1 MLVAS
6 EPVSAAGV
14 CHRPASNEM
23 PPVPCENRLG
33 GTMNSSLLGSVRA
46 PLLAAL
52 LLLFTAPLI
61 AEEKAPAATDS
72 AAPVQLI
79 SPEAQAVLDRMT
91 AFLKAQKSFSID
103 SQATRDEVVKFGYK
117 LQNNEHATLTTQ
129 LSTKLRVDVDG
140 DDRSRQF
147 YYDGAKLT
155 MYSPDDE
162 VYTQVKAPDT
172 IGKLVD
178 RLLGAG
184 IEMPMIDMLYQIYQ
198 GSLTEAVRG
207 GVLVGDSN
215 IDGTDCDHLAFRQ
228 GNVDWQL
235 WVEQGDKPLPRKLL
249 VTTRYEVGDPQY
261 QVTMR
266 WNLKPKIDASTFVF
280 TPPKGVKEIPFSDP
294 AALAD
299 ATP

>member
-1 MLVAS
+1 
-6 EPVSAAGV
+6 
-14 CHRPASNEM
+14 
-23 PPVPCENRLG
+23 
-33 GTMNSSLLGSVRA
+33 MNSSLLGSVRV

>member
-1 MLVAS
+1 
-6 EPVSAAGV
+6 
-14 CHRPASNEM
+14 
-23 PPVPCENRLG
+23 
-33 GTMNSSLLGSVRA
+33 MNSSLLGSVRV

-52 LLLFTAPLI
+52 LLLFAGPLI
-61 AEEKAPAATDS
+61 AEEKAPAATDT
-72 AAPVQLI
+72 AAPLQVI

-103 SQATRDEVVKFGYK
+103 SQSTRDEVVKFGYK
-117 LQNNEHATLTTQ
+117 LQSNEHATLTTQ
-129 LSTKLRVDVDG
+129 LSTKLRVEVSG
-140 DDRSRQF
+140 DERDRLF
-147 YYDGAKLT
+147 IYDGAKLT

-228 GNVDWQL
+228 GNIDWQL
-235 WVEQGDKPLPRKLL
+235 WVEQGDKPLPRRLA

-261 QVTMR
+261 QVTMH

>member
-1 MLVAS
+1 MKS
-6 EPVSAAGV
+6 P
-14 CHRPASNEM
+14 
-23 PPVPCENRLG
+23 
-33 GTMNSSLLGSVRA
+33 LLGSVHV
-46 PLLAAL
+46 PLLSAL
-52 LLLFTAPLI
+52 LLIFAAPLI
-61 AEEKAPAATDS
+61 AEEQAPAATGS
-72 AAPVQLI
+72 AAPAQAI

-103 SQATRDEVVKFGYK
+103 SQATRDNVVAFGYK
-117 LQNNEHATLTTQ
+117 LQSNEHATLTTQ
-129 LSTKLRVDVDG
+129 LSNKLRVELSG
-140 DDRSRQF
+140 DDRDRLF
-147 YYDGAKLT
+147 IYDGATLT

-162 VYTQVKAPDT
+162 AYTRVKAPDT

-184 IEMPMIDMLYQIYQ
+184 IEMPLIDMLYQIHQ

-215 IDGTDCDHLAFRQ
+215 IDGADCDHLAFRQ

-280 TPPKGVKEIPFSDP
+280 TPPKGANEIPFTEP

>member
-1 MLVAS
+1 VF
-6 EPVSAAGV
+6 
-14 CHRPASNEM
+14 
-23 PPVPCENRLG
+23 
-33 GTMNSSLLGSVRA
+33 LLS
-46 PLLAAL
+46 AL
-52 LLLFTAPLI
+52 LLLLTVPLA
-61 AEEKAPAATDS
+61 AEEAAPAAAST
-72 AAPVQLI
+72 AAPAPLI

-91 AFLKAQKSFSID
+91 AFLKTQKTFSID
-103 SQATRDEVVKFGYK
+103 SQATRDEVVAFGYK
-117 LQNNEHATLTTQ
+117 LQSNEHATLTAQ
-129 LSTKLRVDVDG
+129 LATKLRVDVDG

-147 YYDGAKLT
+147 FYDGANLT

-162 VYTQVKAPDT
+162 AYTQVKAPDT

-184 IEMPMIDMLYQIYQ
+184 IEMPLIDMLYQIYQ

-215 IDGTDCDHLAFRQ
+215 IDGSDCDHLAFRQ

-235 WVEQGDKPLPRKLL
+235 WVEKGAKPLPRKLL

-266 WNLKPKIDASTFVF
+266 WNLNPKIDASTFVF
-280 TPPKGVKEIPFSDP
+280 TPPKGVNKIPFSEP

-299 ATP
+299 SAP

>member
-1 MLVAS
+1 
-6 EPVSAAGV
+6 
-14 CHRPASNEM
+14 
-23 PPVPCENRLG
+23 
-33 GTMNSSLLGSVRA
+33 MNSSLLGSVRV

-52 LLLFTAPLI
+52 LLLFAAPLI
-61 AEEKAPAATDS
+61 AEEKAPAATEP
-72 AAPVQLI
+72 AAPAQAI

-103 SQATRDEVVKFGYK
+103 SQATRDNVVAFGYK
-117 LQNNEHATLTTQ
+117 LQSNEHATLTTQ
-129 LSTKLRVDVDG
+129 LSNKLRVELSG
-140 DDRSRQF
+140 DDRDRLF
-147 YYDGAKLT
+147 IYDGATLT

-162 VYTQVKAPDT
+162 AYTRVKAPDT

-184 IEMPMIDMLYQIYQ
+184 IEMPLIDMLYQIHQ

-215 IDGTDCDHLAFRQ
+215 IDGADCDHLAFRQ

-235 WVEQGDKPLPRKLL
+235 WVEQGDKPLPRRLL

-280 TPPKGVKEIPFSDP
+280 TPPKGANEIPFTEP

>member
-1 MLVAS
+1 
-6 EPVSAAGV
+6 
-14 CHRPASNEM
+14 
-23 PPVPCENRLG
+23 
-33 GTMNSSLLGSVRA
+33 
-46 PLLAAL
+46 
-52 LLLFTAPLI
+52 
-61 AEEKAPAATDS
+61 
-72 AAPVQLI
+72 
-79 SPEAQAVLDRMT
+79 
-91 AFLKAQKSFSID
+91 
-103 SQATRDEVVKFGYK
+103 VVKFGYK
-117 LQNNEHATLTTQ
+117 LQSNEHATLTTQ
-129 LSTKLRVDVDG
+129 LSTKLRVEVSG
-140 DDRSRQF
+140 DERDRLF
-147 YYDGAKLT
+147 IYDGAKLT

-228 GNVDWQL
+228 GNIDWQL
-235 WVEQGDKPLPRKLL
+235 WVEQGDKPLPRRLA

-261 QVTMR
+261 QVTMH

>member
-1 MLVAS
+1 
-6 EPVSAAGV
+6 
-14 CHRPASNEM
+14 
-23 PPVPCENRLG
+23 
-33 GTMNSSLLGSVRA
+33 MNSSLLGSVRV

-52 LLLFTAPLI
+52 LLLFAAPLI
-61 AEEKAPAATDS
+61 AEENAPAATDS
-72 AAPVQLI
+72 AAPVQVI

-91 AFLKAQKSFSID
+91 AFLKEQKSFSID
-103 SQATRDEVVKFGYK
+103 SQASRDEVVKFGYK
-117 LQNNEHATLTTQ
+117 VQNNEHATLTAQ
-129 LSTKLRVDVDG
+129 LSTKLRVEISG
-140 DDRSRQF
+140 DDRNRLF
-147 YYDGAKLT
+147 IYDGAKLT
-155 MYSPDDE
+155 MYSPDDD

-178 RLLGAG
+178 RMLGAG
-184 IEMPMIDMLYQIYQ
+184 IEMPLMDMLYQIYQ

-207 GVLVGDSN
+207 GILVGDSN

-249 VTTRYEVGDPQY
+249 ITTRYEVGDPQY
-261 QVTMR
+261 QATMR

-280 TPPKGVKEIPFSDP
+280 TAPKGAKEIPFSEP

-299 ATP
+299 TTP